1 MRGPAIARNW
11 IPPLRAPTYVGC
23 PMLPGHAAMPL
34 TLPPLLPDRPR
45 RLALLDPHPVL
56 RLGVEVLLRQH
67 AGVQAG
73 EPVQRGAPAAPAGA
87 QPDVCRPAAD
97 RCVAHGRP
105 GRWVG
110 PVARAVA
117 ALAGTAGAGARHTAM
132 PARWPPRCVPVRA
145 ASCPS
150 RRHRTCCCVPLMWSP
165 GRALR
170 ATGAARGTEPAG
182 HACTQNAGPGTGA
195 VEPARTGSARAG
207 AERVSTSEMA
217 LRSGRSA
224 STISSQ
230 KTSAYRKLGIRG
242 DGDLFRFRHLLEC
255 G

>member
-1 MRGPAIARNW
+1 
-11 IPPLRAPTYVGC
+11 
-23 PMLPGHAAMPL
+23 MLPGHAAMPL

-67 AGVQAG
+67 AGVQVRVSLSSEAHLLHLLERSPTCVDLLLIDALPMG
-73 EPVQRGAPAAPAGA
+73 DLGDGLALLHVLSQRWPALPVLVLSAHCNAST
-87 QPDVCRPAAD
+87 
-97 RCVAHGRP
+97 VA
-105 GRWVG
+105 
-110 PVARAVA
+110 
-117 ALAGTAGAGARHTAM
+117 TAMRAGARGFLSKSTPPDVLLRAIDVVARGGRFVPPELRAELNLPGTRARRM
-132 PARWPPRCVPVRA
+132 PAPA
-145 ASCPS
+145 L
-150 RRHRTCCCVPLMWSP
+150 VPLSQ
-165 GRALR
+165 R
-170 ATGAARGTEPAG
+170 
-182 HACTQNAGPGTGA
+182 
-195 VEPARTGSARAG
+195 
-207 AERVSTSEMA
+207 EREVLGLVLKGGSTSEMA

>member
-1 MRGPAIARNW
+1 M
-11 IPPLRAPTYVGC
+11 PP
-23 PMLPGHAAMPL
+23 

-67 AGVQAG
+67 AGVQVRVSLSNEAHLLQLLERSPACIDLLLIDALPMG
-73 EPVQRGAPAAPAGA
+73 DLGDGLALLRVLSQRWPALPVL
-87 QPDVCRPAAD
+87 VLS
-97 RCVAHGRP
+97 AHCNAST
-105 GRWVG
+105 VT
-110 PVARAVA
+110 
-117 ALAGTAGAGARHTAM
+117 TAMRAGARGFLSKST
-132 PARWPPRCVPVRA
+132 PPD
-145 ASCPS
+145 
-150 RRHRTCCCVPLMWSP
+150 LL
-165 GRALR
+165 LR
-170 ATGAARGTEPAG
+170 AIDVVARGGRFVPPELRAELKLP
-182 HACTQNAGPGTGA
+182 
-195 VEPARTGSARAG
+195 RTRRTSAPVLAPLSQR
-207 AERVSTSEMA
+207 EREVLRLVLKGVSTSEMA